1 MEMMKSR
8 KGILLTLVTVI
19 LVVLMLAELVTYVYT
34 NINYE
39 TVDSFNNVANGG
51 YRFAATLNSSTSS
64 FLHTS
69 LTDAV
74 LALAKYEASGK
85 RTNTPY
91 INNTAYALQSLMMNG
106 SIYGTNE
113 ITLMGGA
120 TLNNYTRAV
129 VLQARNQNLKAA
141 VSNASLQVYQT
152 SPYSINATYTA
163 LVSVNSSSGIITYP
177 LSASSG
183 FLINGSQDLYS
194 IQDGNNYTINIA
206 SGYPSAV
213 LVGNVYAVSGSRG
226 PFQFVYGTIIVTNS
240 LTSCGGLP
248 SRFENI
254 NFILAVPN
262 DPAGSCGFGGVIT
275 YNNLPGPGAYT
286 VPYLVYSSSS
296 NIINKLNNGTSLL
309 LDGKGLSLL
318 DISQIKNAMNNGTYF
333 RSTFAPSYLDWG
345 QQNMSKRSQSG
356 IFSFNL
362 YNKQV
367 AYLNGLPDYIS
378 APIGSYFGTNNQ
390 LTASAWIYL
399 TPNTNG
405 PIFGVSSLAACGGGW
420 NMPFLST
427 NGLTTY
433 GWIYGDA
440 AVLTYTVPSNGWYNL
455 AITYNPSGSGLATFY
470 VDGAQVGSETGEYSP
485 STVADY
491 WTTCI
496 SGLPAGVN
504 SHLTGQIAEVQAYS
518 AALTHQQIYQLYL
531 NGIDGLPA
539 PSNSLVGWWPL
550 NGNPNDYSGNGNNG
564 ITNSVAYG
572 YLHGYSGNPVYDGS
586 YYGGN
591 LTNIMEGVSNCASI
605 SQCNN
610 FAVQQLYLG
619 SGNLSS
625 KQGASLTAAATFGL
639 ANALVPNVAYFSGTS
654 GYVEVANQLPVST
667 ISMSAWVYLPSYANC
682 AGPNCIIIN
691 KENEYEIAINSGG
704 VFDSAIQPNWVWE
717 PSTSNVPLNKWTF
730 VAATWD
736 GTTENLYVNGVL
748 SGSVAPPNTG
758 GIAQDTNCI
767 RIGARG
773 CPSAAVAFFNGSI
786 ADVQIYSTAL
796 SGTQISQL
804 YQNDTVMG
812 VNAIDRWPLS
822 GGYNGIMNQTLDTAN
837 AMNFGNL
844 KNVNIPCSTANAI
857 NNQCGVYFTQ
867 P

>member
-1 MEMMKSR
+1 MEMRKSR

-91 INNTAYALQSLMMNG
+91 INNTAYALQSLMKNG

-120 TLNNYTRAV
+120 TLNNYTSAV
-129 VLQARNQNLKAA
+129 VLQARNQNLKAT

-194 IQDGNNYTINIA
+194 IQDGNNHTVNVA
-206 SGYPSAV
+206 NGYPSAV
-213 LVGNVYAVSGSRG
+213 LVGNVYAVSGSRA
-226 PFQFVYGTIIVTNS
+226 PFQFLYGTIIVTNS

-286 VPYLVYSSSS
+286 VPYLVYSSGS

-309 LDGKGLSLL
+309 LDGQGLSLL

-333 RSTFAPSYLDWG
+333 RSVFAPSYLDWG

-496 SGLPAGVN
+496 SDLPAGVN

-564 ITNSVAYG
+564 ITNSVVYG
-572 YLHGYSGNPVYDGS
+572 YIHGYPGDPVYDGS
-586 YYGGN
+586 FYSGN
-591 LTNIMEGVSNCASI
+591 LTNIIEGVSNCANI
-605 SQCNN
+605 NQCNN
-610 FAVQQLYLG
+610 TAVQQLYLG

-625 KQGASLTAAATFGL
+625 KQGASLSEAATSGL
-639 ANALVPNVAYFSGTS
+639 ANAVVPNVAAFSGS
-654 GYVEVANQLPVST
+654 GYFEIANQLPVNT
-667 ISMSAWVYLPSYANC
+667 ISVSAWVFVRGVPYFV
-682 AGPNCIIIN
+682 GGGVIIN
-691 KENEYEIAINSGG
+691 KQLEYEIAISNSG
-704 VFDSAIQPNWVWE
+704 FFESAIQPNYGGE
-717 PSTSNVPLNKWTF
+717 SATSSMPLNKWTF

-736 GTTENLYVNGVL
+736 GVTENLYVNGVL
-748 SGSVAPPNTG
+748 SGSYALGGG
-758 GIAQDTNCI
+758 GITQDTNCI
-767 RIGARG
+767 RIGAGG
-773 CPSAAVAFFNGSI
+773 CPSPAFSVFNGSI
-786 ADVQIYSTAL
+786 ADVQVYSTAL
-796 SGTQISQL
+796 SGAQIGQL
-804 YQNDTVMG
+804 YQNDTVIG

-822 GGYNGIMNQTLDTAN
+822 GAYNGIANQTPDTAN

-844 KNVNIPCSTANAI
+844 KNVNGPCSTTNAI